1 MHEARG
7 QPEPIKE
14 TGRARAQRRKTGGL
28 GDIGHQRRPSTAHG
42 SPASKKV
49 MYSQYPDF
57 ENITDPFA
65 KRDKIPRKHRPSVA
79 DESAAPFVGTVVAQ
93 TEHLG
98 GGGLGLPAEQLGIRV
113 VEMESLQMEPLDS
126 PMPESP
132 NPESPNPESPNPE
145 SPVTPSA
152 RPQGLRWPTIPS
164 APSARPASP
173 ARAPLGTHTSSPR
186 MCIDMNKVDTLY
198 MRQSLIF
205 ENNKHRAPLTPPI
218 EDADDAHIPFEQV
231 LIPTAFKRLRAAL
244 EDPNFEID
252 EETYRRFKLSER
264 WYVREE
270 RMQMEMAFSPATLG
284 GSKPRVRAVQKEHKS
299 VKDRT
304 KPVEIPEVDGPVA
317 DMPVIVAAVPEIKD
331 VLKLT
336 EAEAETEADVQ
347 AVPHVQHEEEDDNE
361 NGDNTEEKD
370 NDGDEEEEDDVAVSE
385 PTKHGKEVEEVLQE
399 CAHHEDDP
407 VQRLSACEP
416 EREIPERTDS
426 HIDEKYR
433 SIQSIQSVSSRA
445 RLRDTDH
452 GMGYVPPRQVHS
464 QIIPMTVQD
473 PVYVRTQSHQHR
485 QHRQHS
491 HQQHRRSESTDV
503 KKSAV
508 CGMCIIM

>member
-1 MHEARG
+1 
-7 QPEPIKE
+7 
-14 TGRARAQRRKTGGL
+14 
-28 GDIGHQRRPSTAHG
+28 
-42 SPASKKV
+42 
-49 MYSQYPDF
+49 
-57 ENITDPFA
+57 
-65 KRDKIPRKHRPSVA
+65 
-79 DESAAPFVGTVVAQ
+79 
-93 TEHLG
+93 
-98 GGGLGLPAEQLGIRV
+98 
-113 VEMESLQMEPLDS
+113 
-126 PMPESP
+126 MPESP
-132 NPESPNPESPNPE
+132 MPE

-152 RPQGLRWPTIPS
+152 RPQGLQRPTIPS
-164 APSARPASP
+164 APSLRPESP
-173 ARAPLGTHTSSPR
+173 TRAPLGTHTSSPR

-218 EDADDAHIPFEQV
+218 EDVDEAHIPFEQV

-284 GSKPRVRAVQKEHKS
+284 GSKPHVRAVQKKHKS
-299 VKDRT
+299 VKGRT
-304 KPVEIPEVDGPVA
+304 KPVETPEVDGPVA
-317 DMPVIVAAVPEIKD
+317 DKPVIVAAVPEIKG
-331 VLKLT
+331 VLKL
-336 EAEAETEADVQ
+336 AEEVAAEADVQ
-347 AVPHVQHEEEDDNE
+347 AVPHVQHKEEDGNE
-361 NGDNTEEKD
+361 NGDNIEEKD
-370 NDGDEEEEDDVAVSE
+370 ENGDEEEEDDVAVSE
-385 PTKHGKEVEEVLQE
+385 PTKQGEEVLQE

-416 EREIPERTDS
+416 EREIPGRADS

-433 SIQSIQSVSSRA
+433 SVQSIQSVSSRA

-452 GMGYVPPRQVHS
+452 GMGYVPPRQLHS

-473 PVYVRTQSHQHR
+473 PVYVRTPSHQHR

-491 HQQHRRSESTDV
+491 HQHHRRSESTDV

-508 CGMCIIM
+508 CGMCVIM